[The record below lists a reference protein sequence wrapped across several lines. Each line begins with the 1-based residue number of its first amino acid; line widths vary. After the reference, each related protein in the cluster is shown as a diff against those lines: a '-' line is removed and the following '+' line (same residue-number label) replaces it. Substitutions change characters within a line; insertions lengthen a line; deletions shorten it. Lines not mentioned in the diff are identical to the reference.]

1 MATRPYKRRRILIES
16 YQYRLLFINLL
27 YFCIILL
34 IFAAA
39 LFLPLILKLR
49 SGSPSIIEQG
59 EVAGQFLALHARV
72 WPAMFIIFVL
82 LALHSVFV
90 SHRIAGP
97 LYRFRK
103 VFGAVA
109 SGDLSARA
117 TLRKGDYLGKES
129 DSLNEMIA
137 SLRTKIE
144 GIQNHSDKM
153 EGVLTALKNSVERG
167 SLEDI
172 HQRIEDL
179 RVQMERLRMSVGQ
192 FRTHPDETGGGGI
205 LMSPLSLSTSEKPEP
220 PNRS

>member
-1 MATRPYKRRRILIES
+1 MGTRPYKRRRILIES

-34 IFAAA
+34 IFAAV

-49 SGSPSIIEQG
+49 SGSASVIEQG
-59 EVAGQFLALHARV
+59 ELAGQFLALHARV
-72 WPAMFIIFVL
+72 WPAMFVIFVL

-109 SGDLSARA
+109 SGDLSVRA

-137 SLRTKIE
+137 TLRGKIE
-144 GIQNHSDKM
+144 SIQSHHG
-153 EGVLTALKNSVERG
+153 ETQTVLTALKQSIERG
-167 SLEDI
+167 S
-172 HQRIEDL
+172 IEDMQRQL
-179 RVQMERLRMSVGQ
+179 EELHVQMEELKASIRQ
-192 FRTHPDETGGGGI
+192 FRTHPGAKDEDAGLTARG
-205 LMSPLSLSTSEKPEP
+205 PEAANP
-220 PNRS
+220 

>member
-39 LFLPLILKLR
+39 LFLPLILKLS
-49 SGSPSIIEQG
+49 SGSTSIIEQG
-59 EVAGQFLALHARV
+59 ELAGQFLALHARV
-72 WPAMFIIFVL
+72 WPAMFVIFVL
-82 LALHSVFV
+82 LALHSILV

-129 DSLNEMIA
+129 DSLNEMID
-137 SLRTKIE
+137 SLRAKIE
-144 GIQNHSDKM
+144 SIQSHHV
-153 EGVLTALKNSVERG
+153 ETQTVLTTLKQSIEQG
-167 SLEDI
+167 SIDDMQRQLEEL
-172 HQRIEDL
+172 H
-179 RVQMERLRMSVGQ
+179 VQMEELKASIRQ
-192 FRTHPDETGGGGI
+192 FRTHPEAKDEDADLTVKG
-205 LMSPLSLSTSEKPEP
+205 PEEANP
-220 PNRS
+220 

>member
-39 LFLPLILKLR
+39 LFLPLILKLN
-49 SGSPSIIEQG
+49 SGNASVVEQG
-59 EVAGQFLALHARV
+59 ELAGQFLALHSRV
-72 WPAMFIIFVL
+72 WPAMLVVFVL

-109 SGDLSARA
+109 GGDLSVRA

-129 DSLNEMIA
+129 ESLNRMIV
-137 SLRTKIE
+137 SLRAKVE
-144 GIQNHSDKM
+144 SIQNHHGEMQK
-153 EGVLTALKNSVERG
+153 VLTALKQSVDRG
-167 SLEDI
+167 SIEEVHRLLEA
-172 HQRIEDL
+172 L
-179 RVQMERLRMSVGQ
+179 RVQREELTASIGQ
-192 FRTHPDETGGGGI
+192 FRTDPEAKDEDVGRTVKE
-205 LMSPLSLSTSEKPEP
+205 PEAAKP
-220 PNRS
+220 

>member
-49 SGSPSIIEQG
+49 SGSASVIEQG
-59 EVAGQFLALHARV
+59 ELAGQFLALHARV
-72 WPAMFIIFVL
+72 WPAMFVIFVL

-109 SGDLSARA
+109 SGDLSVRA
-117 TLRKGDYLGKES
+117 KLRKGDYLGKES

-137 SLRTKIE
+137 SLRAKIE
-144 GIQNHSDKM
+144 SIQSHQG
-153 EGVLTALKNSVERG
+153 ETQTVLTALKQSIERG
-167 SLEDI
+167 S
-172 HQRIEDL
+172 IEDMQRQL
-179 RVQMERLRMSVGQ
+179 EELHVQMEELKASIRQ
-192 FRTHPDETGGGGI
+192 FRTHPEAKD
-205 LMSPLSLSTSEKPEP
+205 
-220 PNRS
+220 

>member
-49 SGSPSIIEQG
+49 SGSASVIEQG
-59 EVAGQFLALHARV
+59 ELAGQFLALHARV
-72 WPAMFIIFVL
+72 WPAMLVVFVL
-82 LALHSVFV
+82 LALHSTFV

-109 SGDLSARA
+109 RGDLSVRA
-117 TLRKGDYLGKES
+117 KLRKGDYLGKES
-129 DSLNEMIA
+129 ESLNEMIA
-137 SLRTKIE
+137 SLRAKIE
-144 GIQNHSDKM
+144 SIQSHHV
-153 EGVLTALKNSVERG
+153 ETQTVLTALKQSIERG
-167 SLEDI
+167 SIEDVQRQLEDL
-172 HQRIEDL
+172 H
-179 RVQMERLRMSVGQ
+179 VQMEELNASIGQ
-192 FRTHPDETGGGGI
+192 FQTHPEVKNEDADLTVQA
-205 LMSPLSLSTSEKPEP
+205 PEAANP
-220 PNRS
+220 

>member
-49 SGSPSIIEQG
+49 SGSTSIIEQG
-59 EVAGQFLALHARV
+59 ELAGQFLALHARV
-72 WPAMFIIFVL
+72 WPAMLVVFVL
-82 LALHSVFV
+82 LALHSTFV

-109 SGDLSARA
+109 SGDLSVRA
-117 TLRKGDYLGKES
+117 KLRKGDYLGKES
-129 DSLNEMIA
+129 ESLNEMID
-137 SLRTKIE
+137 SLRAKIE
-144 GIQNHSDKM
+144 SIQSHHVETQTM
-153 EGVLTALKNSVERG
+153 LTALKQSIEQG
-167 SLEDI
+167 SIDDMQRQLEEL
-172 HQRIEDL
+172 H
-179 RVQMERLRMSVGQ
+179 VQMEELKASIRQ
-192 FRTHPDETGGGGI
+192 FRTHPEAKGEDAGLTAQG
-205 LMSPLSLSTSEKPEP
+205 PEAANP
-220 PNRS
+220 

>member
-49 SGSPSIIEQG
+49 TGSASVIEQG
-59 EVAGQFLALHARV
+59 ELAGQFLALHARV
-72 WPAMFIIFVL
+72 WPAMLVVFVL
-82 LALHSVFV
+82 LALHSTFV

-109 SGDLSARA
+109 RGDLSVRA
-117 TLRKGDYLGKES
+117 NLRKGDYLGKES
-129 DSLNEMIA
+129 ESLNEMIA
-137 SLRTKIE
+137 SLRAKIE
-144 GIQNHSDKM
+144 SIQSHHV
-153 EGVLTALKNSVERG
+153 ETQTVLTALKQSIERG
-167 SLEDI
+167 SIEDMQRQLEDL
-172 HQRIEDL
+172 H
-179 RVQMERLRMSVGQ
+179 VQMEVLEVSIRQ
-192 FRTHPDETGGGGI
+192 FRTHPEAKEGDAGLTAQG
-205 LMSPLSLSTSEKPEP
+205 PEAA
-220 PNRS
+220 NL

>member
-34 IFAAA
+34 IFAAV

-49 SGSPSIIEQG
+49 SGSASVIEQG
-59 EVAGQFLALHARV
+59 ELAGQFLALHARV
-72 WPAMFIIFVL
+72 WPAMFVIFVL

-109 SGDLSARA
+109 SGDLSVRA
-117 TLRKGDYLGKES
+117 KLRKGDYLGKES
-129 DSLNEMIA
+129 ESLNEMIA
-137 SLRTKIE
+137 SLRAKIE
-144 GIQNHSDKM
+144 SIQSHHG
-153 EGVLTALKNSVERG
+153 ETQTVLTALKQSIERG
-167 SLEDI
+167 S
-172 HQRIEDL
+172 IEDMQRQL
-179 RVQMERLRMSVGQ
+179 EELHVQMEKLKASIRQ
-192 FRTHPDETGGGGI
+192 FRMHPEAKDEDAGLTAQG
-205 LMSPLSLSTSEKPEP
+205 PEAANP
-220 PNRS
+220 

>member
-49 SGSPSIIEQG
+49 SGSASVIEQG
-59 EVAGQFLALHARV
+59 ELAGQFLALHARV
-72 WPAMFIIFVL
+72 WPAMLVVFVL
-82 LALHSVFV
+82 LALHSTFV

-109 SGDLSARA
+109 RGDLSVRA
-117 TLRKGDYLGKES
+117 KLRKGDYLGKES
-129 DSLNEMIA
+129 ESLNEMIA
-137 SLRTKIE
+137 SLRAKIE
-144 GIQNHSDKM
+144 SIQSHHV
-153 EGVLTALKNSVERG
+153 ETQTVLTALKQSIERG
-167 SLEDI
+167 SIEDMQRQLEDL
-172 HQRIEDL
+172 H
-179 RVQMERLRMSVGQ
+179 VQMEELNASIGQ
-192 FRTHPDETGGGGI
+192 FHTHPEVKNEEAGRAAQG
-205 LMSPLSLSTSEKPEP
+205 PEAA
-220 PNRS
+220 NL

>member
-49 SGSPSIIEQG
+49 SGGASVIEQG
-59 EVAGQFLALHARV
+59 ELAGQFLALHARV
-72 WPAMFIIFVL
+72 WPAMLVVFVL
-82 LALHSVFV
+82 LALHSTFV

-109 SGDLSARA
+109 GGDLSVRA
-117 TLRKGDYLGKES
+117 QLRKGDYLGKES

-137 SLRTKIE
+137 SLRAKIE
-144 GIQNHSDKM
+144 SIQSHHV
-153 EGVLTALKNSVERG
+153 ETQTVLTALKQSIERG
-167 SLEDI
+167 SIEDVQRQLEDL
-172 HQRIEDL
+172 H
-179 RVQMERLRMSVGQ
+179 VRMKELEVSIRQ
-192 FRTHPDETGGGGI
+192 FQTHPEVKNEDADLTVQG
-205 LMSPLSLSTSEKPEP
+205 PEAAKL
-220 PNRS
+220 

>member
-49 SGSPSIIEQG
+49 SGSASVIEQG
-59 EVAGQFLALHARV
+59 ELAGQFLALHARV
-72 WPAMFIIFVL
+72 WPAMLVVFVL
-82 LALHSVFV
+82 LALHSTFV

-109 SGDLSARA
+109 RGDLSVRA

-129 DSLNEMIA
+129 ESLNEMIA
-137 SLRTKIE
+137 SLRAKIE
-144 GIQNHSDKM
+144 SIQSHHVEM
-153 EGVLTALKNSVERG
+153 QTVLTALKQSIEQR
-167 SLEDI
+167 SLE
-172 HQRIEDL
+172 HMHRQLEEL
-179 RVQMERLRMSVGQ
+179 HVQMEELKASIRQ
-192 FRTHPDETGGGGI
+192 FRTHPEAKDEDAGLTVKGPEAA
-205 LMSPLSLSTSEKPEP
+205 SP
-220 PNRS
+220 

>member
-49 SGSPSIIEQG
+49 SGSASVIEQG
-59 EVAGQFLALHARV
+59 ELAGQFLALHARV
-72 WPAMFIIFVL
+72 WPAMLVVFVL
-82 LALHSVFV
+82 LALHSTFV

-109 SGDLSARA
+109 TGDLSVRA
-117 TLRKGDYLGKES
+117 NLRKGDYLGKES
-129 DSLNEMIA
+129 ESLNEMIA
-137 SLRTKIE
+137 SLRAKIE
-144 GIQNHSDKM
+144 SIQSHHV
-153 EGVLTALKNSVERG
+153 ETQTVLTALKRSIERG
-167 SLEDI
+167 S
-172 HQRIEDL
+172 IEDMQRQL
-179 RVQMERLRMSVGQ
+179 EELHVQMEELKASIRQ
-192 FRTHPDETGGGGI
+192 FRTHPEAKD
-205 LMSPLSLSTSEKPEP
+205 
-220 PNRS
+220 

>member
-34 IFAAA
+34 IFAAV

-49 SGSPSIIEQG
+49 SGSASVIEQG
-59 EVAGQFLALHARV
+59 ELAGQFLALHARV
-72 WPAMFIIFVL
+72 WPAMFVIFVL

-109 SGDLSARA
+109 SGDLSVRA
-117 TLRKGDYLGKES
+117 KLRKGDYLGKES

-137 SLRTKIE
+137 SLRAKIE
-144 GIQNHSDKM
+144 SIQSHQG
-153 EGVLTALKNSVERG
+153 ETQTVLTALKQSIERG
-167 SLEDI
+167 S
-172 HQRIEDL
+172 IEDMQRQL
-179 RVQMERLRMSVGQ
+179 EELHVQMEELKASIRQ
-192 FRTHPDETGGGGI
+192 FRTHPEAKD
-205 LMSPLSLSTSEKPEP
+205 
-220 PNRS
+220 